1 MKLNWQDKKNYSSRL
16 SLLEYYGEDSLKEYW
31 LPQNLTSGFGF
42 PVKGTKNILLLAIVI
57 IIIMRA
63 EFNQIVKTT
72 PSTVPM

>member
-1 MKLNWQDKKNYSSRL
+1 
-16 SLLEYYGEDSLKEYW
+16 LEYYGENSLKEYW

-57 IIIMRA
+57 IIMMA
-63 EFNQIVKTT
+63 EFDQIVKTT